1 MKIRKISKYNNDKG
15 ATSEKVMMIRSK
27 VALISSVVIL
37 GICMYLYFPFP
48 NNVMLEARSTFMSFP
63 IRNQDGYI
71 FLGIIG
77 SVLFIIAMILLVIGM
92 KKYHFRTIV
101 IVVIVYAILPN
112 LLITM
117 YQETLASGITAISYD
132 GNGNCNFEYVSED
145 LLNGECNL
153 VLHNRSNEDVSFE
166 LEFLDSFFMEDEVR
180 MESLMNLAGPYSIT
194 IEANRKKSIHL
205 KELLELSDVP
215 KHIEG
220 GTSYNIHFKLIDG
233 ENTRTL

>member
-1 MKIRKISKYNNDKG
+1 MIKSKF
-15 ATSEKVMMIRSK
+15 
-27 VALISSVVIL
+27 ALIASVILL

-71 FLGIIG
+71 LLGIIG
-77 SVLFIIAMILLVIGM
+77 SVLFVIAMILLVNGM
-92 KKYHFRTIV
+92 KKYHFRTII
-101 IVVIVYAILPN
+101 IVLIVYGLLPN
-112 LLITM
+112 LLILI

-132 GNGNCNFEYVSED
+132 GNGKCNFESVSQD
-145 LLNGECNL
+145 LLNGECNF

-166 LEFLDSFFMEDEVR
+166 LEFMDSFFMEDEVR

-205 KELLELSDVP
+205 KKLLELSDVP
-215 KHIEG
+215 KHIEE
-220 GTSYNIHFKLIDG
+220 GTSSDIHFKLMDG
-233 ENTRTL
+233 GTARTL